1 MRVIRT
7 LAVLIATV
15 TLTACLDSTT
25 IVKVKPDGS
34 GTVEQTTLVN
44 TAALKGMMSG
54 AQAKPSDGPVINRDD
69 LERTA
74 ARMGKGVTLVSAE
87 PFTGANGFEG
97 TKAIFAFEDINLI
110 QISQDPNLHPNAQ
123 SPRVGGPGLSGTSGR
138 SATEP
143 TADDPVKFNFK
154 RGATSSTLTIN
165 YIDKPPTSDATPNPA
180 GGGDM
185 PDLTN
190 PMVMNMIKT
199 MFKGLKINIG
209 LEVVGSI
216 VKTNAEYVNGPRITL
231 LEMDVESLLADE
243 AKLKALQGKLGP
255 DASLSEVKPLLK
267 DIKGIKI
274 DGPSIS
280 VEFR

>member
-1 MRVIRT
+1 MRQIQC
-7 LAVLIATV
+7 LCVLMATA

-25 IVKVKPDGS
+25 IVKLKPDGS

-44 TAALKGMMSG
+44 TAALKGMIG
-54 AQAKPSDGPVINRDD
+54 AQGGKPTDGPVINRAD

-87 PFTGANGFEG
+87 PFKGANGFEG
-97 TKAIFAFEDINLI
+97 TKAIFAFADINLI
-110 QISQDPNLHPNAQ
+110 QISQDPNM
-123 SPRVGGPGLSGTSGR
+123 SGGTSDR
-138 SATEP
+138 NLSEP
-143 TADDPVKFNFK
+143 TADDPVKFTFT
-154 RGATSSTLTIN
+154 RGATSSMLTIN
-165 YIDKPPTSDATPNPA
+165 YIDKPPQKDATPNPA

-185 PDLTN
+185 PDLSN

-199 MFKGLKINIG
+199 MFKGFKINIG

-216 VKTNAEYVNGPRITL
+216 VKTNAEYVSGPRITL
-231 LEMDVESLLADE
+231 LEMDVEALLADE
-243 AKLKALQGKLGP
+243 EKFKALQGKIGP
-255 DASLSEVKPLLK
+255 DASLTQVKPYLK
-267 DIKGIKI
+267 DLKGIKI